1 MRILEQEKLVS
12 IERERLKLKEKEITE
27 IRQ

>member
-1 MRILEQEKLVS
+1 MRILEQEKLVGV
-12 IERERLKLKEKEITE
+12 ERERLKLKDKEISE